1 MKEKYETLNTKEKEN
16 FSRICNKLLSL
27 CFLTKKKE
35 DNKKDYY
42 FVQTHKEIF
51 SQYLN
56 IIGWELEIDET
67 YGVIHLVNNYNYN
80 RYNFKLYESI
90 ILLILRLLYHE
101 KLKELSLADN
111 VVIRIDDI
119 HEKFN
124 ALKIKD
130 KPIEKTTLQS
140 ALRLFK
146 KYNIIEPI
154 DRGYLD
160 SGSRI
165 IIYPSILLA
174 IKVEDISKIYE
185 KLDSYKKGGG
195 TDEEAYEDEID

>member
-1 MKEKYETLNTKEKEN
+1 MNENYERLNSREKED

-51 SQYLN
+51 SEYLN
-56 IIGWELEIDET
+56 VIGWELEVDET
-67 YGVIHLVNNYNYN
+67 HGVVHLINNYNYN

-101 KLKELSLADN
+101 KLKEISLIDN
-111 VVIRIDDI
+111 VMIRVEDI

-124 ALKIKD
+124 ALKVRD
-130 KPIEKTTLQS
+130 KPIEKTNLQS
-140 ALRLFK
+140 ALKLFK

-160 SGSRI
+160 STSRL
-165 IIYPSILLA
+165 IIYPSVLLA

-195 TDEEAYEDEID
+195 IDEEAYEDEIS